1 MKIRQRL
8 AFRFTI
14 ISGIVTGAILV
25 FIYFVTAGFVHA
37 DFIDRLH
44 QQTELEALLYN
55 SPNAELDSDL
65 LVNTFGLIQ
74 PSVVIFQAD
83 TVLFKRGPRTRVP
96 FEWVSQIKRKK
107 SFAREDGEFSTV
119 GGIQKIDDKDYVV
132 FVTVQDVYGQRKL
145 SFLLQALI
153 SGWLIS
159 LILAYYTGLYFSKK
173 ALQPVTHVVNEV
185 NKISEENLSHRVPF
199 TKPENAAL
207 EKPDEIDE
215 LIQTFNDLINRLE
228 NAFVAQKRFVQNAS
242 HELKTPLTAIIAEVE
257 LALSR
262 TRQPEEYQR
271 TLGVVMQEAEQL
283 EQTTKGL
290 LVLARLEETA
300 EQSERIQVE
309 LTGLLAEVVAA
320 FQALNPGREIV
331 QRSTNQV
338 LLVLGSPLLLRMAL
352 SNLVDNALKYS
363 KDRIEVNLDQV
374 GDDAIVVVQDY
385 GIGIPATDLGKLGVP
400 LVRASNATT
409 ISGSGLGLALVDRIM
424 RVHWGSMKI
433 TSVEGE
439 GTICTLTL
447 PLIE

>member
-14 ISGIVTGAILV
+14 ISGIVTGSILV

-44 QQTELEALLYN
+44 QQTELEALVYT

-65 LVNTFGLIQ
+65 VVNTFGLIQ
-74 PSVVIFQAD
+74 PSVVIFQGD
-83 TVLFKRGPRTRVP
+83 TVLFKRGGRTNVP
-96 FEWVSQIKRKK
+96 FEWVKQLKQKK
-107 SFAREDGEFSTV
+107 YFTREDGEFSTV
-119 GGIQKIDDKDYVV
+119 GGIQRIDDKAYIV

-145 SFLLQALI
+145 SFLFQALI

-185 NKISEENLSHRVPF
+185 NKISEENLGHRVSF

-215 LIQTFNDLINRLE
+215 LIQTFNDLIDRLE

-242 HELKTPLTAIIAEVE
+242 HELKTPLTAIIAEAE

-262 TRQPEEYQR
+262 VRQPEEYQR
-271 TLGVVMQEAEQL
+271 TLRVVMQEAEQL

-290 LVLARLEETA
+290 LLLARLEETA
-300 EQSERIQVE
+300 GQSERIQTE
-309 LTGLLAEVVAA
+309 LAGLFSDVVGT
-320 FQALNPGREIV
+320 FQTLHPDREIV
-331 QRSTNQV
+331 QGASNQV
-338 LLVLGSPLLLRMAL
+338 LIIMGNPLLLRMAL
-352 SNLVDNALKYS
+352 SNVLDNALKYS
-363 KDRIEVNLDQV
+363 KDRVEVALEIIEDQ
-374 GDDAIVVVQDY
+374 AVVTIRDY
-385 GIGIPATDLGKLGVP
+385 GIGIPENELNKLCVP
-400 LVRASNATT
+400 LVRASNATA
-409 ISGSGLGLALVDRIM
+409 ISGSGLGLALVERIM
-424 RVHWGSMKI
+424 RVHRGALVIESI
-433 TSVEGE
+433 EGQ
-439 GTICTLTL
+439 GTICRLSF
-447 PLIE
+447 PLQE

>member
-44 QQTELEALLYN
+44 QQTELEALLYK
-55 SPNAELDSDL
+55 SPTAELDSDL

-74 PSVVIFQAD
+74 PSVVIYQGD
-83 TVLFKRGPRTRVP
+83 TLRFKRGPRAKVP
-96 FEWVSQIKRKK
+96 PEWITQLRQKK
-107 SFAREDGEFSTV
+107 SSTHEDGEFSTV
-119 GGIQKIDDKDYVV
+119 GGIQRIDDKDYVV

-145 SFLLQALI
+145 SFLFQALT

-185 NKISEENLSHRVPF
+185 NKISEENLSHRVSF

-215 LIQTFNDLINRLE
+215 LIQTFNDLIDRLE
-228 NAFVAQKRFVQNAS
+228 NAFVAQKRFLQNAS

-257 LALSR
+257 LALGR

-271 TLGVVMQEAEQL
+271 TLRVVMQEAERL

-290 LVLARLEETA
+290 LVLTRLEETA
-300 EQSERIQVE
+300 EQAERVQIE
-309 LTGLLAEVVAA
+309 LTGLLTEVVAS
-320 FQALNPGREIV
+320 FRIVNPTRNII
-331 QRSTNQV
+331 QRPTNRV
-338 LLVLGSPLLLRMAL
+338 LLISGNPLLLRMAL
-352 SNLVDNALKYS
+352 SNIIDNALKYS
-363 KDRIEVNLDQV
+363 HDRVEIALDVNNDQ
-374 GDDAIVVVQDY
+374 AIISIRDY
-385 GIGIPATDLGKLGVP
+385 GIGIPADELSKLCVP

-409 ISGSGLGLALVDRIM
+409 IGGSGLGLALVDRIM
-424 RVHWGSMKI
+424 RVHAG
-433 TSVEGE
+433 
-439 GTICTLTL
+439 TLTL
-447 PLIE
+447 QSTEGHGTTCQLTFPLEE

>member
-14 ISGIVTGAILV
+14 ISGIVTGSILV

-74 PSVVIFQAD
+74 PSVVIFQGD
-83 TVLFKRGPRTRVP
+83 TALFKRGSRTNIP
-96 FEWVSQIKRKK
+96 FEWVAQLKQKK
-107 SFAREDGEFSTV
+107 YFTREDGEFSTV
-119 GGIQKIDDKDYVV
+119 GGIQKIDDRDYIV

-145 SFLLQALI
+145 SFLFQALI

-185 NKISEENLSHRVPF
+185 NKISEENLSHRVSF

-215 LIQTFNDLINRLE
+215 LIQTFNDLIDRLE

-262 TRQPEEYQR
+262 VRQPEEYQR
-271 TLGVVMQEAEQL
+271 TLRVVMQEAEQL

-290 LVLARLEETA
+290 LLLARLEETA
-300 EQSERIQVE
+300 GQSERNQIE
-309 LTGLLAEVVAA
+309 LTGLLNEVVSS
-320 FQALNPGREIV
+320 FHVSQPNREII
-331 QRSTNQV
+331 QRPFNQV
-338 LLVLGSPLLLRMAL
+338 LLIMGNPLLLRMAL
-352 SNLVDNALKYS
+352 ANVIDNALKYS
-363 KDRIEVNLDQV
+363 QDRVEIDLGNDGDQAV
-374 GDDAIVVVQDY
+374 ITIRDY
-385 GIGIPATDLGKLGVP
+385 GIGIPEGELSKLCVP
-400 LVRASNATT
+400 LVRASNATA
-409 ISGSGLGLALVDRIM
+409 IAGSGLGLALVDRIM
-424 RVHWGSMKI
+424 RVHWGTLTIS
-433 TSVEGE
+433 SVEGE
-439 GTICTLTL
+439 GTICTLSL
-447 PLIE
+447 PLME